1 MRVLAGARLLIAVLA
16 ALVIVWL
23 PVQLS
28 GYHQLEGAGV
38 AVFFIAILGLNIL
51 TGYTG
56 QISLGHG
63 AFMAIGG
70 YTAAILYRDHHW
82 SPLVSLPLA
91 AAVAFVAGVLVGIP
105 ALRLRGVHLALATFG
120 LAVSIP
126 ALIRHF
132 SKFTSGTNGIHLP
145 SHTDRYLYVAS
156 WSVAGVMFVIGWLIL
171 RSGIGRSFRAV
182 RDSEVAAASAGINV
196 YAYKTLAFAI
206 SAAFAGVAGVLYVLL
221 ANGFAHP
228 DSFTA
233 TLSIRILIGAAISG
247 LGSLWGLVAGGAFV
261 YLIPIWTAGLS
272 RTGGRPDH
280 AAPSDRPGRVV
291 APDRGAGRASRDRP
305 NESHPDCVII
315 DVWKPGALTGGGTC
329 GG

>member
-1 MRVLAGARLLIAVLA
+1 MRALAAGRVLLTLLA

-23 PVQLS
+23 PTQIS
-28 GYHQLEGAGV
+28 AYHQLEGAGV

-70 YTAAILYRDHHW
+70 YTSAILYRDHHW
-82 SPLVSLPLA
+82 SPIATLPLA
-91 AAVAFVAGVLVGIP
+91 AAVTFVAGILVGIP

-126 ALIRHF
+126 QLIRHF
-132 SKFTSGTNGIHLP
+132 SKFTSGTTGIHVP

-156 WSVAGVMFVIGWLIL
+156 WSVAGVMFLLGWLML

-182 RDSEVAAASAGINV
+182 RDSEVAAASTGINV
-196 YAYKTLAFAI
+196 YAYKTLAFAV

-221 ANGFAHP
+221 TNGFAHP
-228 DSFTA
+228 DSFTP

-247 LGSLWGLVAGGAFV
+247 LGSLWGLVAGGLFV

-272 RTGGRPDH
+272 KTAGPSLVVQGAAVVLVMLLLPSGLAGLLRRL
-280 AAPSDRPGRVV
+280 AAPLVPRLARLTN
-291 APDRGAGRASRDRP
+291 RARTAS
-305 NESHPDCVII
+305 
-315 DVWKPGALTGGGTC
+315 
-329 GG
+329 